1 MADTST
7 SKAAVLLP
15 LSHPPSPLTTTKSIF
30 LAGTTK
36 SNWRE
41 ALTTSISHLPVTVFN
56 PFRPDWDAS
65 WREDLSDARF
75 RDQVG
80 WELEMQERADVVVV
94 FFEAGTEGHVS
105 LLELGLCVRHGRALV
120 ACEEGYKKRGN
131 VQAVCERFR
140 VGMVGSYEELR
151 DELIR
156 RLES

>member
-1 MADTST
+1 MAEST
-7 SKAAVLLP
+7 TKATVLLP
-15 LSHPPSPLTTTKSIF
+15 LSHPPSTTPTTKSIF

-36 SNWRE
+36 STWRD
-41 ALTTSISHLPVTVFN
+41 ALTTSISYLPVTIFN

-94 FFEAGTEGHVS
+94 YFEAGTEGHVS
-105 LLELGLCVRHGRALV
+105 LLELGLCVRDGRALV

-131 VQAVCERFR
+131 VQAVCERFG
-140 VGMVGSYEELR
+140 VTMVGGFEELR
-151 DELIR
+151 EELIR